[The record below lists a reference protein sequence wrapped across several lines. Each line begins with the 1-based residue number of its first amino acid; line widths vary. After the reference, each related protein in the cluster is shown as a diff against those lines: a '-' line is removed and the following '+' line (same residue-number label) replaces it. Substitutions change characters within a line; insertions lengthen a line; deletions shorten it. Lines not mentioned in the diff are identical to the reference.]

1 MLRKSMRIVLLLVL
15 LPLLAGKVSYPQ
27 STGTRPLNLD
37 QVLQLWQEETASRLP
52 RNRTLQLVEEYG
64 VDFAMDARL
73 EKELRS
79 KNISNDLIN
88 VIRGRVSI
96 AVLTVECEPVE
107 CTVRINKESGGESPS
122 KILTKSVSAGTLD
135 IEVTAPGRE
144 TLTDRVA
151 VAPGQ
156 YLARQFLL
164 KPLTGT
170 LKVQCEPS
178 ECLIIVDGIARGP
191 AARRSW
197 EMSGLTSNMYAIEAR
212 ADGYKPKI
220 TSVQLNAPEVVAINL
235 NLEVDAWARLT
246 AAEMFDRMVAS
257 VGSEAQI
264 KTAGLSRNTGRM
276 VLKGNS
282 SDIGNWNAQ
291 VVESV
296 QANKQRWDFKI
307 AGKNW
312 SVIFDGLKTVSKGD
326 KQFMGTPFGQELEA
340 SIRLLSNL
348 RLPALLSSI
357 QTGFNFRKDGNES
370 APVLIAESSSDRY
383 TFRLTD
389 TYVPRQLLHEHL
401 AVPRSREELEYGN
414 FRQIQPDLRLPYT
427 MAVRYPDRPNL
438 EQVFEFDQFELGVTL
453 KESTFKP

>member
-1 MLRKSMRIVLLLVL
+1 MRIVLLLVL

-178 ECLIIVDGIARGP
+178 ECLILVDGIARGP

-291 VVESV
+291 VVES
-296 QANKQRWDFKI
+296 AAAGKQRWDFKI

-312 SVIFDGLKTVSKGD
+312 NVIYDGMKTASKGD
-326 KQFMGTPFGQELEA
+326 KKFSGTAFGQELEA
-340 SIRLLSNL
+340 SIRLFSRL
-348 RLPALLSSI
+348 RLPAILSAI
-357 QTGFNFRKDGNES
+357 QTGFSFRKDGIEF
-370 APVLIAESSSDRY
+370 APILIAESATDRY
-383 TFRLTD
+383 TLRMNNV
-389 TYVPRQLLHEHL
+389 YVPQSLLHEHL
-401 AVPRSREELEYGN
+401 VVPRSVEEVEFGDY
-414 FRQIQPDLRLPYT
+414 RPVQTDLRLPHS
-427 MAVRYPDRPNL
+427 MVLRYPDRPNL
-438 EQVFEFDQFELGVTL
+438 EQVFEFDDIDLDV
-453 KESTFKP
+453 TFKDSVFKP